1 MKVKEGSVVKKIDVR
16 YRLVSLLSLGHLV
29 TDMTQSI
36 IPVLLPSLIAE
47 HHLTYAAAAGIVFA
61 MTVVSSLVQPLFGHF
76 ADRLS
81 RPWFIPVG
89 VLLAGLG
96 IAVTGV
102 VPSYRLILLAVAVS
116 GLGVAAYHPE
126 GGRLV
131 NYVAGEKKA
140 TAMSIFGVGGQIGF
154 AIGPLITT
162 AILISLNLKG
172 TLLFAFP
179 SILMGIFLTFR
190 ISQFSTYVK
199 AATKRS
205 DSTQEI
211 VQDEWGPFI
220 RLSGVVFCRSII
232 FYGLNTFLPLYWIN
246 VLHQSKAAGGT
257 ALTILFTAGVVGNI
271 IGGRLSD
278 HFGYRSVVWG
288 GFSVVMVL
296 LPVFVSTNNVLVA
309 TLLLVAIGLIHYAT
323 YSPIVVMGQRYLPNH
338 VGLASGVTF
347 GLAVTIGGVT
357 APLLGLIAD
366 HHGIRTA
373 LWVVAFLPILATGL
387 SLTLSHPKR

>member
-1 MKVKEGSVVKKIDVR
+1 VK
-16 YRLVSLLSLGHLV
+16 YRLVSLLSLGHLI
-29 TDMTQSI
+29 TDMTQGAV
-36 IPVLLPSLIAE
+36 PALLPFLITE
-47 HHLTYAAAAGIVFA
+47 YHLSYAAAAGIVFA

-81 RPWFIPVG
+81 RPWFMPVG

-102 VPSYRLILLAVAVS
+102 VPNYRFILFVVAVS

-126 GGRLV
+126 AARLV
-131 NYVAGEKKA
+131 NYLVAEKKA
-140 TAMSIFGVGGQIGF
+140 TAMSIFGVGGQLGF

-162 AILISLNLKG
+162 AILLFWSLKG
-172 TLLFAFP
+172 TLLLALP
-179 SILMGIFLTFR
+179 TILVGILLTYR
-190 ISQFSTYVK
+190 IPQLSVYVGG
-199 AATKRS
+199 APKRS
-205 DSTQEI
+205 GSTQEI
-211 VQDEWGPFI
+211 VHDEWGSFL

-232 FYGLNTFLPLYWIN
+232 FYGLITFIPLYWIN

-257 ALTILFTAGVVGNI
+257 ALTVLFSAGVLGNI
-271 IGGRLSD
+271 IGGRLAD
-278 HFGYRSVVWG
+278 HFSHRSVIWNG
-288 GFSVVMVL
+288 LAALAVL
-296 LPVFVSTNNVLVA
+296 LPFFVSTNNVFVA
-309 TLLLVAIGLIHYAT
+309 TILLVAIGLINYTT

-357 APLLGLIAD
+357 APFLGLIAD

-373 LWVVAFLPILATGL
+373 LWGVACLPMVATGFA
-387 SLTLSHPKR
+387 LTLPHPKR